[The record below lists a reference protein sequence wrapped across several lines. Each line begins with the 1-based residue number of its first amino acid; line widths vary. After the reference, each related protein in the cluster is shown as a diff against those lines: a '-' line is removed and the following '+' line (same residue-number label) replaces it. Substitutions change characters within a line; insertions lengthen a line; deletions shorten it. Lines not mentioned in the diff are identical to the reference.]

1 MTHRLLAPLVI
12 GLGLCV
18 VVPAVQADMPPNYDK
33 SSSLDL
39 SQYLQQRSDAQ
50 SQSFNF
56 GGWNEHKFTVKK
68 AGRYLIESASR
79 AGMSDEYRIKARL
92 LDAQGNVVA
101 RSEALGTNGGLHMT
115 RELEPGDY
123 VVKVYAREFGNTKLK
138 GNRYTISVSGLD
150 AQGQR
155 LSGPQS
161 GIDSGSG
168 VLFDKDAEAKGPTTA
183 FVRSP
188 EASAALAAPAAAGS
202 SSKASAATRQA
213 GTKTATANDTQP
225 KPASRAA
232 SEGESRRFK
241 EVVTDVDMNF
251 KGQALSFDVVQRGTV
266 AVNTSTMVG
275 AGGTFQIEARVLDDQ
290 GNVVASDEGS
300 RFAGN
305 IHIKQV
311 LPPGHYTVWVKG
323 HNYGNAKD
331 SANNFALRVKQLDTR

>member
-115 RELEPGDY
+115 EQLEPGDY

-138 GNRYTISVSGLD
+138 GNRYTISVSGLG

-155 LSGPQS
+155 LSGSQS

-168 VLFDKDAEAKGPTTA
+168 ILFDKDAEAKGPTTA

-188 EASAALAAPAAAGS
+188 EASAALAAPAVAGS
-202 SSKASAATRQA
+202 SSKASAARPSD
-213 GTKTATANDTQP
+213 TKAATANDSQSASQARP
-225 KPASRAA
+225 KD
-232 SEGESRRFK
+232 ESRRFK

-251 KGQALSFDVVQRGTV
+251 EGKALSFDVVQRGTV

-275 AGGTFQIEARVLDDQ
+275 AEGSFQIEARVLDDQ

-305 IHIKQV
+305 VHIKQV